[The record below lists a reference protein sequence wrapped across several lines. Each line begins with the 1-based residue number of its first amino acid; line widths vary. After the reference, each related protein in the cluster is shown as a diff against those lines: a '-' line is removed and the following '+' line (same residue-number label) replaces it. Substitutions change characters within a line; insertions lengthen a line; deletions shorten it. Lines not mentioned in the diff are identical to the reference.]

1 METAVTLHAPKPLE
15 VHVKLRLFAPRAKNL
30 RVRWAGP
37 CIYKVREVKSPYHQ
51 VFRGNR
57 ILVALPNME
66 GRRPFTDQ
74 PAPSFLRPYLIFQTS
89 DYIDRDLPR
98 ALDLLRAELLRRGFT
113 SVEESDEYM
122 ARMMI
127 RMSGV
132 SY

>member
-1 METAVTLHAPKPLE
+1 VETAVTLHAPKPLE

-113 SVEESDEYM
+113 SVEESEEYT
-122 ARMMI
+122 ARMMV